1 MLARKGTENL
11 RRVQSYLTGP
21 GERFNMWRISQLSE
35 VERLRFENIVDMGLA
50 FSAMM
55 RVFEKGAKE
64 KLHNW
69 IVDKIAEK
77 IFNSSSREEFT
88 RIHTEFCD
96 WGTSNIR
103 QAERKRRGKLIIR
116 KGSPASYGQI
126 AKTLDVTLKVAVYY
140 CHLPD
145 CRKSEII
152 CQWLNAAVDTAMMSD
167 LKRDF
172 PDQTKRWPHSLK
184 EVDKPTYYK
193 IQQLVRE
200 SIKREHH
207 GTITCPQW
215 DDIHWKEAN
224 Q

>member
-1 MLARKGTENL
+1 
-11 RRVQSYLTGP
+11 
-21 GERFNMWRISQLSE
+21 MWRMSQLSE

-55 RVFEKGAKE
+55 RVFEKGSKE
-64 KLHNW
+64 ELHNR
-69 IVDKIAEK
+69 IVDQTAEK

-88 RIHTEFCD
+88 RIHTAFCE
-96 WGTSNIR
+96 WGTRNIR
-103 QAERKRRGKLIIR
+103 QAERKRKGKVITR

-126 AKTLDVTLKVAVYY
+126 AKTLDVTLKVVVYY

-145 CRKSEII
+145 CRKFESI
-152 CQWLNAAVDTAMMSD
+152 CQWLNAAVDTAMMGD
-167 LKRDF
+167 LKRNF
-172 PDQTKRWPHSLK
+172 PGQTKRWPHSLK
-184 EVDKPTYYK
+184 KVDKPAYYR

-200 SIKREHH
+200 SIKQEHH
-207 GTITCPQW
+207 GPITCPQW

>member
-1 MLARKGTENL
+1 M
-11 RRVQSYLTGP
+11 
-21 GERFNMWRISQLSE
+21 SQLSE
-35 VERLRFENIVDMGLA
+35 VERLRFENIVDMGLT

-64 KLHNW
+64 ELHNR
-69 IVDKIAEK
+69 IVDEIAEK
-77 IFNSSSREEFT
+77 VFNAGSRNEFT
-88 RIHTEFCD
+88 RIHMEFCD
-96 WGTSNIR
+96 WGTRNIR
-103 QAERKRRGKLIIR
+103 QAERKRKEKVITR

-126 AKTLDVTLKVAVYY
+126 AKTLDVTLKVVVYY

-145 CRKSEII
+145 CRKSESI

-172 PDQTKRWPHSLK
+172 PDQTKPWPNSLK
-184 EVDKPTYYK
+184 EVDKPTYYR

-200 SIKREHH
+200 SIKREHNC
-207 GTITCPQW
+207 TITCPQW
-215 DDIHWKEAN
+215 DDIHWKQAN